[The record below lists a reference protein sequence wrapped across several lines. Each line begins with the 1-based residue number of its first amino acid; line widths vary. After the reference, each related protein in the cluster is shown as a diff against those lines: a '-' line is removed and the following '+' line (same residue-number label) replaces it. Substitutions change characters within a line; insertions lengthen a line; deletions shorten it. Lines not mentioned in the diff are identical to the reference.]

1 MLIRGRKPPKSW
13 ADRLT
18 AVFGTPEWETA
29 FYSSAFYP
37 SLLDA
42 MKPVE
47 LVHKTADYRAITDV
61 FLTRLKTEFL
71 AVSKP
76 LPLYTSNGQL
86 LFMLF
91 FAAGNAPSAR
101 TGLKIVNDIIGK

>member
-1 MLIRGRKPPKSW
+1 
-13 ADRLT
+13 
-18 AVFGTPEWETA
+18 
-29 FYSSAFYP
+29 
-37 SLLDA
+37 
-42 MKPVE
+42 
-47 LVHKTADYRAITDV
+47 
-61 FLTRLKTEFL
+61 
-71 AVSKP
+71 VSKT